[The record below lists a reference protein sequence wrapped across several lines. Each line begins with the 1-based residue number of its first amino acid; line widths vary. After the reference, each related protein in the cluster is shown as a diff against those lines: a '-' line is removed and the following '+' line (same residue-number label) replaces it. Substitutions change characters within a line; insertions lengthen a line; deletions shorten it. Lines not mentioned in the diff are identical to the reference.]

1 MEEDEKIEVSKKL
14 LKTLTVDTRTDILK
28 SLQNRPMTASELSR
42 KLNKHVTTV
51 SEHLDVLKESN
62 LVEKIE
68 RPGRKWI
75 YYRLTKPGE
84 SIVHP
89 QSYKWV
95 FVLATTFLT
104 CVGGLYLI
112 TANTYPG
119 HWLYPIERI
128 RENIQLL
135 LATNSL
141 QKAQLHTQY
150 AEERLEETKKVVER
164 GQTNMV
170 GGIMRDYENEV
181 NQAKKEIEIAKQ
193 TNQNIVPALE
203 TLSESTSKQKTILQN
218 LATKNPEVKE
228 EIQPALNVSEESH
241 ATAVAE
247 LVSITGKEYGKE
259 SPEYNA
265 SVTNYSVPVSCN
277 IP

>member
-1 MEEDEKIEVSKKL
+1 
-14 LKTLTVDTRTDILK
+14 
-28 SLQNRPMTASELSR
+28 MTASELSR
-42 KLNKHVTTV
+42 KLGKHVTTV

-62 LVEKIE
+62 LIERIE
-68 RPGRKWI
+68 RPGRKWV

-95 FVLATTFLT
+95 FVLVTTFLAF
-104 CVGGLYLI
+104 VGGLYLI

-119 HWLYPIERI
+119 HWLYPIERA

-135 LATNSL
+135 LTTNNL
-141 QKAQLHTQY
+141 QRAQLHTQY

-164 GQTNMV
+164 GQAGMV
-170 GGIMRDYENEV
+170 EGIIKDYENEV
-181 NQAKKEIEIAKQ
+181 DQAKKEIEIAKQ

-203 TLSESTSKQKTILQN
+203 TLSESTAKQKNILQN
-218 LATKNPEVKE
+218 LATKSPEIKK
-228 EIQPALNVSEESH
+228 EIQTALNISEESH
-241 ATAVAE
+241 DMAVSA
-247 LVSITGKEYGKE
+247 LINITGKAYGKP
-259 SPEYNA
+259 SSEYNT
-265 SVTNYSVPVSCN
+265 SVTNYSTPVSCN

>member
-68 RPGRKWI
+68 RPGRKWV
-75 YYRLTKPGE
+75 YYRLTRPGE

-95 FVLATTFLT
+95 FVFVTTFLT
-104 CVGGLYLI
+104 FVGGLYLI

-119 HWLYPIERI
+119 HWLYPIERV

-150 AEERLEETKKVVER
+150 AEERLEEMKKVVEK
-164 GQTNMV
+164 GQVGMV
-170 GGIMRDYENEV
+170 GGIIKDYENDV
-181 NQAKKEIEIAKQ
+181 TQAKKEIEIAKQ
-193 TNQNIVPALE
+193 NNQNIVPALE
-203 TLSESTSKQKTILQN
+203 TLSESTAKQTAILQN
-218 LATKNPEVKE
+218 LATKSPEIKE
-228 EIQPALNVSEESH
+228 NIQPALNISQESH
-241 ATAVAE
+241 VTAVAE
-247 LVSITGKEYGKE
+247 LMNITKEYKK
-259 SPEYNA
+259 
-265 SVTNYSVPVSCN
+265 
-277 IP
+277 